1 MEEVNKPKSLLSE
14 KVPALALL
22 YENKYV
28 GMVYDRFASLPPQK
42 QKQLVFWSIGGS
54 VGLVVLVLLFAYGSL
69 WSTSSSTQDIYS
81 MSNMILQY
89 QKYRRDR
96 SEDLALLTKN
106 TELSSPGQ
114 LKSVLLQTSA
124 GAGISPRMI
133 KVEERGEAGVRGD
146 NTNKKEFKIKESTVE
161 IQRITLTQLTSYLK
175 ALEYGKYN
183 LIVSAMKIRNDEKLR
198 GYLNVDLTV
207 SAYLFEGDEG

>member
-1 MEEVNKPKSLLSE
+1 MEEVNKSKSLLSE

-42 QKQLVFWSIGGS
+42 QKQLVFWSLGGS

-96 SEDLALLTKN
+96 SEDLALLSKN

-114 LKSVLLQTSA
+114 LKLVLLQTSA

-183 LIVSAMKIRNDEKLR
+183 LIISAMKIRNDEKLR